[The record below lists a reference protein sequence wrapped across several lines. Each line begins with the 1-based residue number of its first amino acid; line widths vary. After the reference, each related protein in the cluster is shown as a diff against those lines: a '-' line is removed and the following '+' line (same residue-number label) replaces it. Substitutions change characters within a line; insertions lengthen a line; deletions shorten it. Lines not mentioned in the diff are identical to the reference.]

1 MDIVIKN
8 ITRSALEDSIEKYI
22 EILKD
27 VRGEYWGKE
36 HFLTDLPGKFQL
48 SCCALMDEELIGY
61 IISSAKGPSS
71 AHIHKFMVDKKHRS
85 KRIGHL
91 LLNYYEGLVKK
102 KNIGTITLKVNVI
115 NYDAIR
121 FYMNHG
127 FLVEPQFED
136 SKTSDILLTMKK
148 LI

>member
-8 ITRSALEDSIEKYI
+8 ITRSALENSIEKYI
-22 EILKD
+22 EILKN
-27 VRGEYWGKE
+27 VSGEYWGKE
-36 HFLTDLPGKFQL
+36 HFLTDLPGKYQL
-48 SCCALMDEELIGY
+48 SCCALLDNQLIGY
-61 IISSAKGPSS
+61 IISSEKGTSL
-71 AHIHKFMVDKKHRS
+71 AHIHKFMVDKEQRG

-102 KNIGTITLKVNVI
+102 KNMSTITLKVNVN

-121 FYMNHG
+121 FYLNNG
-127 FLVEPQFED
+127 FLVEPQCEE
-136 SKTSDILLTMKK
+136 SKTSDALIKMKK

>member
-1 MDIVIKN
+1 MDPVVKN

-61 IISSAKGPSS
+61 IISSVKGPSL
-71 AHIHKFMVDKKHRS
+71 AHIHKFMIDKKHRG

-102 KNIGTITLKVNVI
+102 KNIGTVTLKVNVN

-121 FYMNHG
+121 FYSNHG
-127 FLVEPQFED
+127 FLVESQYED
-136 SKTSDILLTMKK
+136 SETSDSLIKMKK

>member
-27 VRGEYWGKE
+27 VRGEYWGRE

-48 SCCALMDEELIGY
+48 SCCALLDNQLVGY
-61 IISSAKGPSS
+61 IISSEKGTSR

-102 KNIGTITLKVNVI
+102 KNIGTITLKVNLN

-121 FYMNHG
+121 FYLNHG
-127 FLVEPQFED
+127 FLVEAQCED
-136 SKTSDILLTMKK
+136 SKTSDALIKMKK